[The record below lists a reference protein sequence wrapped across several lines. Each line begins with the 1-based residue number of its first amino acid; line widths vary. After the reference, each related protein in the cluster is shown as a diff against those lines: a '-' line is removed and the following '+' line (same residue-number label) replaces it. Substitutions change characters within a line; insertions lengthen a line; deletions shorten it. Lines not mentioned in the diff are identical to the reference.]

1 MSTPKI
7 AELQSRLAAL
17 EEENAALR
25 GGLPAPAV
33 AAPAPVRRHRTWGRT
48 LLAAV
53 LITLGALLAPVAVIA
68 TWTHVQLTDTERF
81 VNGFA
86 PLADDPAVQAVVTAQ
101 VVDVIGE
108 QIDIPALTSDVID
121 GIIDLGTGERATRA
135 LELLKGPA
143 AEGVQSLV
151 TTVVTRFVES
161 DAFADVWASAL
172 RVTHSQVT
180 GALQNDPSAAVTLGE
195 GGTIGI
201 ELAPIIDRVKEV
213 LIDQGIGFASSIPA
227 VDRTV
232 VVATSDALPTVQLA
246 YGLAVA
252 AGLWLPW
259 IAIALLIAGAL
270 VAHRRSVA
278 TIVSALALA
287 ASMLVLIA
295 GFAVGRVFFD
305 AAMRSGPIPSDAAG
319 VMYETLAGPM
329 RDTAVAVLVLAVAV
343 AVVTWFSGPFGVP
356 RRLRAA
362 ATACRRAGG
371 RRTAQRGHGPTRGD
385 GRTRGTL
392 AAHPAHASPRRD
404 RRRRRGRRP
413 PGPPPDARPRRVDGR
428 AVGDRHHDPGDRGDP
443 ARGVPSRG
451 RRRRRS
457 RRRAIR
463 GVT

>member
-1 MSTPKI
+1 MSTSKI

-25 GGLPAPAV
+25 GGLPPTAADSPA
-33 AAPAPVRRHRTWGRT
+33 AARRRRTWGRT

-53 LITLGALLAPVAVIA
+53 LITLGALLAPVAVVA

-86 PLADDPAVQAVVTAQ
+86 PLADDPAVQAVVTTQ
-101 VVDVIGE
+101 VVAVIDE
-108 QIDIPALTSDVID
+108 QIDLPALTSDVID

-161 DAFADVWASAL
+161 DAFSDVWASAL
-172 RVTHSQVT
+172 RVTHAQVT
-180 GALQNDPSAAVTLGE
+180 GALQNDPTTAVTLGND
-195 GGTIGI
+195 GTIGI
-201 ELAPIIDRVKEV
+201 QLAPVIERVKEV
-213 LIDQGIGFASSIPA
+213 LVDQGIGFASSIPA

-259 IAIALLIAGAL
+259 ITIALLVAGAL

-278 TIVSALALA
+278 TIVSALALG
-287 ASMLVLIA
+287 ASMLILIA

-305 AAMRSGPIPSDAAG
+305 AAMRSGPITPDAGG
-319 VMYETLAGPM
+319 VMFETLAGPM
-329 RDTAVAVLVLAVAV
+329 RDTAVAVLVLAIAV
-343 AVVTWFSGPFGVP
+343 AVVTWFSGPFRTP

-362 ATACRRAGG
+362 AQAGAARLRTGMARHGVTTG
-371 RRTAQRGHGPTRGD
+371 RVGRWLHAQHTLVRVVIAAIGATVVLLVRPLTPALVVW
-385 GRTRGTL
+385 TVVL
-392 AAHPAHASPRRD
+392 AAVVVMILEIVEI
-404 RRRRRGRRP
+404 P
-413 PGPPPDARPRRVDGR
+413 PEESSAEIDDAD
-428 AVGDRHHDPGDRGDP
+428 AL
-443 ARGVPSRG
+443 VPV
-451 RRRRRS
+451 RS
-457 RRRAIR
+457 EA
-463 GVT
+463 

>member
-25 GGLPAPAV
+25 GGLPVSGPGSPAPA
-33 AAPAPVRRHRTWGRT
+33 RRRRTWGRT
-48 LLAAV
+48 LLATV
-53 LITLGALLAPVAVIA
+53 LITLGALLAPVAVVA

-86 PLADDPAVQAVVTAQ
+86 PLADDPAVQSVVTTQ
-101 VVDVIGE
+101 VVAVIGE

-172 RVTHSQVT
+172 RVTHAQVT

-201 ELAPIIDRVKEV
+201 QLAPIIDRVKEV
-213 LIDQGIGFASSIPA
+213 LVDQGIGFASSIPA

-259 IAIALLIAGAL
+259 VAIALLIAGAL

-287 ASMLVLIA
+287 ASMLILIA

-305 AAMRSGPIPSDAAG
+305 AAMRSGPIPADAAG

-362 ATACRRAGG
+362 AQAGAARLRAGMARHG
-371 RRTAQRGHGPTRGD
+371 VTA
-385 GRTRGTL
+385 GRTGRWLHAQHTLLRVVIAAVGAAVVLLVRPLTPGLVVWTVVL
-392 AAHPAHASPRRD
+392 AAIVIMILEIVEI
-404 RRRRRGRRP
+404 
-413 PGPPPDARPRRVDGR
+413 PPDETG
-428 AVGDRHHDPGDRGDP
+428 AVTPDADDLV
-443 ARGVPSRG
+443 AE
-451 RRRRRS
+451 RS
-457 RRRAIR
+457 EA
-463 GVT
+463 

>member
-25 GGLPAPAV
+25 GGLPASGPGS
-33 AAPAPVRRHRTWGRT
+33 PAPVRRRRTWGRT
-48 LLAAV
+48 LLATV
-53 LITLGALLAPVAVIA
+53 LITLGALLAPVAVVA
-68 TWTHVQLTDTERF
+68 TWTNVQLTDTERF
-81 VNGFA
+81 VSGFA
-86 PLADDPAVQAVVTAQ
+86 PLADDPAVQSVVTTQ
-101 VVDVIGE
+101 VVAVIGE

-143 AEGVQSLV
+143 AEGIQSLV

-172 RVTHSQVT
+172 RVTHAQVT
-180 GALQNDPSAAVTLGE
+180 GALQNDPNAAVTLGE
-195 GGTIGI
+195 AGTIGI
-201 ELAPIIDRVKEV
+201 QLAPIIDRVKEV
-213 LIDQGIGFASSIPA
+213 LVDQGIGFASSIPA

-287 ASMLVLIA
+287 GSMLVLIA

-305 AAMRSGPIPSDAAG
+305 AAMRSGPIPADAAG
-319 VMYETLAGPM
+319 VMYETLSGPM

-362 ATACRRAGG
+362 AQAGAARLRAGMARHGVTAG
-371 RRTAQRGHGPTRGD
+371 RVGCWLHAQHTLLRVVIAAVGAAVVLLVRPLTPGLVVWTVV
-385 GRTRGTL
+385 L
-392 AAHPAHASPRRD
+392 AAIVIMILEIVEI
-404 RRRRRGRRP
+404 P
-413 PGPPPDARPRRVDGR
+413 PEESRVVVDE
-428 AVGDRHHDPGDRGDP
+428 ADDV
-443 ARGVPSRG
+443 VTM
-451 RRRRRS
+451 RS
-457 RRRAIR
+457 E
-463 GVT
+463 V